1 MMMRMVGALALEMGL
16 VLAMAAALVAVVD
29 YFTPPAKRTAWHEPM
44 SYWVI
49 ALRSPSRVVRDSALA
64 AIAYLE
70 PTAARTIGVVLP
82 LLDDP
87 DRQLRA
93 RAASMLIVVARA
105 SEDRAAA
112 VEQSMANVLAGGH
125 SAAARLQAAT
135 VLGKTRPGPIG
146 LAAIMS
152 ALTDPVGDVRS
163 AAIFA
168 LADRGGPATPREMS
182 VVLRAAHD
190 SEAEVRAAAME
201 SLRRMWPDHE
211 LVLSAAGAALD
222 DSSSMVR
229 EQAVHTLAEFGARAE
244 RYRPSVILAS
254 QDPFPSVRSAARMAL
269 KRMPFVL
276 KE

>member
-1 MMMRMVGALALEMGL
+1 MGL

-70 PTAARTIGVVLP
+70 PTAASTLGVVLP

-87 DRQLRA
+87 ASELRA

-105 SEDRAAA
+105 SEERAAA
-112 VEQSMANVLAGGH
+112 VERSMANVLAGGH

-135 VLGKTRPGPIG
+135 VLGKTRPGPTG
-146 LAAIMS
+146 LAALMS
-152 ALTDPVGDVRS
+152 ATMDTNWPVRS

-182 VVLRAAHD
+182 ALLEAVHD

-201 SLRRMWPDHE
+201 SLRRMWPDNE
-211 LVLSAAGAALD
+211 LVLSAAGAALE
-222 DSSSMVR
+222 DSASMVR
-229 EQAVHTLAEFGARAE
+229 EQAIHTLAEFGARAE

-254 QDPFPSVRSAARMAL
+254 QDPIPSVRSAARLAL
-269 KRMPFVL
+269 GRMPFVP

>member
-1 MMMRMVGALALEMGL
+1 MIGALALEMGL
-16 VLAMAAALVAVVD
+16 VFAMAAALIAVAN
-29 YFTPPAKRTAWHEPM
+29 YFTPAAKRTAWNEPM

-70 PTAARTIGVVLP
+70 PTAASTIGVVLP

-87 DRQLRA
+87 DAELRA
-93 RAASMLIVVARA
+93 DAASILIVAARA
-105 SEDRAAA
+105 SENRAAA

-125 SAAARLQAAT
+125 SAAARTQAAT
-135 VLGKTRPGPIG
+135 VLGKTRPGPTG
-146 LAAIMS
+146 LTALMS
-152 ALTDPVGDVRS
+152 ATTDTDWPVRS

-168 LADRGGPATPREMS
+168 LADRGGPATTREMS
-182 VVLRAAHD
+182 AILQAVDD

-211 LVLSAAGAALD
+211 LVLSAAGAALE
-222 DSSSMVR
+222 DSASMVR
-229 EQAVHTLAEFGARAE
+229 EQAIHTLAEFGARAE
-244 RYRPSVILAS
+244 RYRPRVVLAS
-254 QDPFPSVRSAARMAL
+254 EDPFPSVRSAARQAL
-269 KRMPFVL
+269 RRMPFVP